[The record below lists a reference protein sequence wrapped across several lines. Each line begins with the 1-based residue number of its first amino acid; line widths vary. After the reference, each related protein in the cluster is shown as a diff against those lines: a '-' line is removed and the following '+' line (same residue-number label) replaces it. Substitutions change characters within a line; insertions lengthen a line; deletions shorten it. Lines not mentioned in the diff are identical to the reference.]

1 MGSAAWSS
9 SKSVFDS
16 TTKLTV
22 TLLVSGRFDGTLAR
36 PDDIAVVSAG
46 VVRVVEGALQTCQVL
61 QLLNPKKLA
70 DLNATLGVELAPELA
85 RIGAQGQ
92 VVIEKLGVDERSR
105 AALIEANAALA
116 AAKRKEMM
124 EKMAQ
129 QEATAA
135 AQPKIPKPAGVECSK
150 CGARNTGKFCAG
162 CGASLY
168 TTVPVRLSFPNPDH
182 CVVEDAA
189 TGRRHIDRVEL
200 EGVLH
205 TPFADGDNG
214 LLENN
219 VADVIYVLLK
229 EQVASGTWSATA
241 IESGAVG
248 AELCRA
254 IAAKYEALGEE
265 RYIPMSTIEVT
276 SARIRFS
283 PALGGVLASGT
294 HVLVQWSDGNRYPG
308 VLQQTAQGQS
318 LVAFANGTT
327 QWVATQLV
335 TKA

>member
-70 DLNATLGVELAPELA
+70 DLNATLGAELAPELA

-124 EKMAQ
+124 EKIAQ
-129 QEATAA
+129 QEAAAA
-135 AQPKIPKPAGVECSK
+135 AQPKTPKPARVECSK
-150 CGARNTGKFCAG
+150 CGARAMGKFCAG

-168 TTVPVRLSFPNPDH
+168 TAVPVRLSFPNPDH

-205 TPFADGDNG
+205 TPFANGDNG

-248 AELCRA
+248 ADSVVRSLPNTR
-254 IAAKYEALGEE
+254 
-265 RYIPMSTIEVT
+265 PSVT
-276 SARIRFS
+276 SSTS
-283 PALGGVLASGT
+283 PC
-294 HVLVQWSDGNRYPG
+294 R
-308 VLQQTAQGQS
+308 QS
-318 LVAFANGTT
+318 R
-327 QWVATQLV
+327 
-335 TKA
+335 

>member
-1 MGSAAWSS
+1 MASVAWTRSTT
-9 SKSVFDS
+9 VVDS
-16 TTKLTV
+16 NTKLTV
-22 TLLVSGRFDGTLAR
+22 TLLASGRFDGTLAR
-36 PDDIAVVSAG
+36 PDDIAAVGAG
-46 VVRVVEGALQTCQVL
+46 VVRAVERALQTTGVIW
-61 QLLNPKKLA
+61 LLNPQKLT
-70 DLNATLGVELAPELA
+70 NFKATLGAELAPELA

-92 VVIEKLGVDERSR
+92 VVLEKLVLDEPSR
-105 AALIEANAALA
+105 AAIIAANNIVA
-116 AAKRKEMM
+116 AARRKELI

-129 QEATAA
+129 KDAAAA

-150 CGARNTGKFCAG
+150 CGARSTGKFCAA

-168 TTVPVRLSFPNPDH
+168 TAVPVRLSFPNPDH
-182 CVVEDAA
+182 CIVEDAA
-189 TGRRHIDRVEL
+189 TGPRHIDRVEL
-200 EGVLH
+200 AGTLH
-205 TPFADGDNG
+205 TPFADGDVG
-214 LLENN
+214 LLEND

-229 EQVASGTWSATA
+229 EQIASGTWSAAA
-241 IESGAVG
+241 IESGALG

-254 IAAKYEALGEE
+254 IAAKYEALGDE
-265 RYIPMSTIEVT
+265 RYIPMSTIELT

-283 PALGGVLASGT
+283 PAKGGAFASGT

-318 LVAFANGTT
+318 LVAFSNGTT